1 MGIRYVLYRVGY
13 LIQTKFGLLRLKIPN
28 KTFFT
33 SSFTSELNLGFNP
46 AIGFEEIS
54 GTMFKCDTAQRIL
67 NGEIKFFN
75 STWFKINDDYD
86 WRTNLETGFRYP
98 LKHWSK
104 INDFDKDAGDI
115 KYVWE
120 PSRFSWALEIV
131 RLDKHEGTDHS
142 EFIFSRMDYWIE
154 SNPVNLGPNY
164 KCSQEMSLRIW
175 NWAILLDFYA
185 NSETLSA
192 QRLKAYRESISG
204 HLDHIFKNILFSR
217 IAVRNNHAITETG
230 VLFLSRWLFPYVP
243 NVEKWSKK
251 AEKWFYEEIEYQI
264 YPDGTFL
271 QFSMNYHRVV
281 VQTLT
286 GIISMALKNNYEL
299 NKVVFDRGYASIR
312 FLYSCMGND
321 DLGLLP
327 NYGQNDGALF
337 FPWTGCDYR
346 DYRPQIN
353 ALHFSLTGE
362 DLFRS
367 KEIVEERIWWGS
379 ISLEQGLYAP
389 LRRKEGFIEFDNGGY
404 LVYRNQETFLF
415 FRNGNHLDRPAQAD
429 NHHIDLW
436 HKGQNVLMDSGTFK
450 YNTTTNDIKWF
461 MGSKGHNV
469 AQLDDYDQMLKGGR
483 FIWYHWSQSQ
493 YLRYEELENSIL
505 IEGVISA
512 FKHLNK
518 HCQIKRQIELFTE
531 DCVLKVKDE
540 VLNLKDFSTLHQNWH
555 YYSNIHIQTEHELSI
570 NEGEY
575 SSYYGLKAK
584 NHFARVSSSST
595 IVESQ
600 ISF

>member
-1 MGIRYVLYRVGY
+1 MGTRYLLFRVGY
-13 LIQTKFGLLRLKIPN
+13 LFQTKLGLLQLKIPH
-28 KTFFT
+28 KRFSA
-33 SSFTSELNLGFNP
+33 SSFRSDLDLGFKP
-46 AIGFEEIS
+46 TIDFDEIRGIPLS
-54 GTMFKCDTAQRIL
+54 SDTFQSIL

-86 WRTNLETGFRYP
+86 WRTNLETGFSYP

-104 INDFDKDAGDI
+104 INDFDKKAGDI

-120 PSRFSWALEIV
+120 PSRFSWALEIL
-131 RLDKHEGTDHS
+131 RLDKHTSTNHS
-142 EFIFSRMDYWIE
+142 EFIFNRMDSWIK
-154 SNPVNLGPNY
+154 SNPINLGPNY

-175 NWAILLDFYA
+175 NWSIILDFYA
-185 NSETLSA
+185 NSESLTEK
-192 QRLKAYRESISG
+192 RLKVYRQSISG
-204 HLDHIFKNILFSR
+204 HLDHIFKNISFSR

-243 NVEKWSKK
+243 NVERWSKK
-251 AEKWFYEEIEYQI
+251 AEKWFYAEIEYQI
-264 YPDGTFL
+264 YPDGSFL

-286 GIISMALKNNYEL
+286 GVISTALKNNYEL
-299 NKVVFDRGYASIR
+299 DRVVYNRAYASIN

-321 DLGLLP
+321 SLGLLP

-353 ALHFSLTGE
+353 ALHFCLTGE
-362 DLFRS
+362 DLFQS
-367 KEIVEERIWWGS
+367 KEIIEERMWWGS
-379 ISLEQGLYAP
+379 MSLEQGVFAP
-389 LRRKEGFIEFDNGGY
+389 LKRKEGFIEFENGGY
-404 LVYRNQETFLF
+404 LVYRGEDVFLF
-415 FRNGNHLDRPAQAD
+415 FRNGNYLDRPSQAD

-436 HKGQNVLMDSGTFK
+436 YKGENILMDSGTFK
-450 YNTTTNDIKWF
+450 YNTSVTDIKWF
-461 MGSKGHNV
+461 MGSMGHNV

-483 FIWYHWSQSQ
+483 FIWYHWSQSKHLQ
-493 YLRYEELENSIL
+493 YHKLEKSIL

-512 FKHLNK
+512 FKYLNK
-518 HCQIKRQIELFTE
+518 DCQIKRQIELFPIE
-531 DCVLKVKDE
+531 RVLKVRDE
-540 VLNLKDFSTLHQNWH
+540 VLNFKDYRILHQNWH
-555 YYSNIHIQTEHELSI
+555 YHSNVHIQTNYELSI
-570 NEGEY
+570 QEGEC

-584 NHFARVSSSST
+584 NQFARVSSTSN

>member
-1 MGIRYVLYRVGY
+1 M
-13 LIQTKFGLLRLKIPN
+13 LKIPYKKY
-28 KTFFT
+28 KTIT
-33 SSFTSELNLGFNP
+33 SSKMPKLGFRITESLERQEIIGLNLKRPRKILQGNLIYFS
-46 AIGFEEIS
+46 AFWRKFDS
-54 GTMFKCDTAQRIL
+54 SFKWT
-67 NGEIKFFN
+67 
-75 STWFKINDDYD
+75 
-86 WRTNLETGFRYP
+86 TNLETDFKYP
-98 LKHWSK
+98 LKHWSQV
-104 INDFDKDAGDI
+104 NDLNNIAGDI

-120 PSRFSWALEIV
+120 PSRFTWALEIM
-131 RLDKHEGTDHS
+131 RLDACESTDHA
-142 EFIFSRMDYWIE
+142 EFIFLRMDSWIK

-185 NSETLSA
+185 NSESLSP
-192 QRLKAYRESISG
+192 QRLKVYRESISG
-204 HLDHIFKNILFSR
+204 HLDHIFKNISFSR

-243 NVEKWSKK
+243 NVERWSKK

-264 YPDGTFL
+264 YPDGSFL

-286 GIISMALKNNYEL
+286 GVISIALKNNYAL
-299 NKVVFDRGYASIR
+299 NKVVYDKGYASIK
-312 FLYSCMGND
+312 FLFSCMGND

-353 ALHFSLTGE
+353 ALHFCLTGE
-362 DLFRS
+362 DLFQS
-367 KEIVEERIWWGS
+367 KEIIEERMWWGS
-379 ISLEQGLYAP
+379 MSLERGLFAP
-389 LRRKEGFIEFDNGGY
+389 LKREDGFVEFENGGY
-404 LVYRNQETFLF
+404 LVYRRKEVFLF

-436 HKGQNVLMDSGTFK
+436 YQGENILMDSGTFK
-450 YNTTTNDIKWF
+450 YNTSPTDIKWF
-461 MGSKGHNV
+461 MGSMGHNV
-469 AQLDDYDQMLKGGR
+469 AQLEDYDQMLKGGR
-483 FIWYHWSQSQ
+483 FIWYHWSQSKHLQ
-493 YLRYEELENSIL
+493 YHKLEKSIL

-518 HCQIKRQIELFTE
+518 DCQIKRQIELFPDE
-531 DCVLKVKDE
+531 RVLKVRDE
-540 VLNLKDFSTLHQNWH
+540 VLNFKGYSTLHQNWH
-555 YYSNIHIQTEHELSI
+555 YDSNVHIQTNYELSVQ
-570 NEGEY
+570 EGEC
-575 SSYYGLKAK
+575 SFYYGLKAK
-584 NHFARVSSSST
+584 NQFARVSSASNK
-595 IVESQ
+595 VESQ

>member
-1 MGIRYVLYRVGY
+1 MGTRYVLYRVAY
-13 LIQTKFGLLRLKIPN
+13 LIQNKLGLLELKIPH
-28 KTFFT
+28 KPF
-33 SSFTSELNLGFNP
+33 SVASFTHDLNLGFKP
-46 AIGFEEIS
+46 TISFDEIS
-54 GTMFKCDTAQRIL
+54 GSPFHGDMAQRIL
-67 NGEIKFFN
+67 NGEMKFFN

-86 WRTNLETGFRYP
+86 WRINLETGFRYP

-104 INDFDKDAGDI
+104 INDFDKEAGDI

-131 RLDKHEGTDHS
+131 RLDKHKGTNHS
-142 EFIFSRMDYWIE
+142 EFIFSRMDSWIE

-175 NWAILLDFYA
+175 NWAILLDYYA
-185 NSETLSA
+185 SSESLSA
-192 QRLKAYRESISG
+192 QRLKAYRECISG
-204 HLDHIFKNILFSR
+204 HLDHIFKNISFSR

-243 NVEKWSKK
+243 NVDKWSKK

-286 GIISMALKNNYEL
+286 GVISTALKNDYQL
-299 NKVVFDRGYASIR
+299 NKVVYDRGYASIR

-337 FPWTGCDYR
+337 FPWTACDYR

-362 DLFRS
+362 DLFQS
-367 KEIVEERIWWGS
+367 KEILEERIWWGS
-379 ISLEQGLYAP
+379 MSLEKGLYAP
-389 LRRKEGFIEFDNGGY
+389 LKRKKGFIEFENGGY
-404 LVYRNQETFLF
+404 LVYRNHETFLF
-415 FRNGNHLDRPAQAD
+415 FRNGNHLNRPAQAD

-436 HKGQNVLMDSGTFK
+436 HEGENMLMDSGTFK
-450 YNTTTNDIKWF
+450 YNTTTTDIKWF
-461 MGSKGHNV
+461 IGSKGHNV

-483 FIWYHWSQSQ
+483 FIWCHWSQSQ
-493 YLRYEELENSIL
+493 YLEYRELENSVL

-518 HCQIKRQIELFTE
+518 HCRIKRQIELFTE
-531 DCVLKVKDE
+531 DRVLKVKDE

-555 YYSNIHIQTEHELSI
+555 YHSNIHIQTKHEQSI
-570 NEGEY
+570 KEGEY